1 MCDCRKSPAN
11 PLTDLPSVS
20 ELTQCILHFV
30 SLDQAEFPSTSPN
43 SHCTQRHDGALVLFG
58 KRFEMDTEEFL
69 PLVLLAQAGD
79 REAFGQLAVMFEPT
93 VYAVALRRLR
103 NQAEAAE
110 LTQDVLIQALRK
122 LGQLRE
128 PERFPGWL
136 RRITVR
142 LAINRTVRRPP
153 TSTQDPEML
162 GNIDSERHSPLDAA
176 LSVEQAAQVWG
187 GLKRLR
193 ELDRSTLVAFYFDG
207 QSLVEMSDRFR
218 SPVGTIK
225 RRLHTARIR
234 LREELAHL
242 QPV

>member
-1 MCDCRKSPAN
+1 MLRHEGA
-11 PLTDLPSVS
+11 V
-20 ELTQCILHFV
+20 CI
-30 SLDQAEFPSTSPN
+30 
-43 SHCTQRHDGALVLFG
+43 FG
-58 KRFEMDTEEFL
+58 KRVKMDTDEFL
-69 PLVLLAQAGD
+69 PLVIRAQAGD
-79 REAFGQLAVMFEPT
+79 REAFGELATKFEPT
-93 VYAVALRRLR
+93 VFSVALRRLR

-122 LGQLRE
+122 LPQLRE

-142 LAINRTVRRPP
+142 LAINRSVRRPP
-153 TSTQDPEML
+153 TMTQDSEIL
-162 GNIDSERHSPLDAA
+162 GSIDCERHSPLDEV
-176 LSVEQAAQVWG
+176 LCGEQAAHVWG

-207 QSLVEMSDRFR
+207 QSLIEMSDRFR
-218 SPVGTIK
+218 SPIGTIK

-242 QPV
+242 QLV